1 MYPSAWICKPV
12 LIDKSRRFPLLR
24 RNLEAQNEVDTF
36 FESDTVAHMK
46 SNGLASALTGAVMV
60 CALTTGWVSVKYFFS
75 MREWQ
80 KLQVQYATMTTAR
93 SAAQA
98 LANDA
103 IEYSKRNTN
112 IDGILYRF
120 DIKSPPGTNRPPA
133 AAANPRPPQK

>member
-1 MYPSAWICKPV
+1 
-12 LIDKSRRFPLLR
+12 
-24 RNLEAQNEVDTF
+24 VDTF

-93 SAAQA
+93 SAAQS

-103 IEYSKRNTN
+103 IEYSKRKTN